1 MEILCALAF
10 ALGVITLVG
19 HGIWVLLATIF
30 GGGQPSKPT
39 INATANRCPL
49 CDAPLPGTS
58 RACRD
63 CGWPEA
69 RSGPRQT
76 AAGVQSLQQK
86 LVHLHNVGLIDAA
99 TFARLDETLR
109 AEQMRLRPAAP
120 TAPQRVEPPH
130 VAEAEVI
137 EAVLVDVEPTVE
149 PPRAAES
156 ATDVGRDV
164 RERTEQYAQQRRA
177 AAAVV
182 APPPVVEPSKPWSE
196 LFASFMED
204 KNIRWGEIVGGLLI
218 VGSSIALVISF
229 WSQIAER
236 PFLKFFVFNGVTAA
250 LFALGYYIH
259 RHWKLATTSAGL
271 MLIATLLVPLNF
283 LALAAFTSNERSL
296 DTLSLVGEAAS
307 IGIFSFLVWLTGQ
320 IMNPRSSIAWGVGVV
335 GCSVSQ
341 LLIRRLVHPAGPTH
355 LLLAAALLPLGIYLP
370 TLYVGARRAVRG
382 EVFDAAV
389 VHGLF
394 KLLGVV
400 SFAALTALALLVFKS
415 ERSLF
420 ELREL
425 APLLTLLATPSL
437 AVGCIVW
444 QRLTNPSDTATRVV
458 GTSLAVAGGG
468 VMLGAIVLAWPE
480 PLVLDLVAIVD
491 FAILTLV
498 AWRFAM
504 PAAHAFA
511 ALAIVAAY
519 VVTLAVM
526 REHVTWRSHDPVAL
540 LNSFCSALTG
550 TLLTPLFVLLA
561 AAAGLW
567 SRAKCL
573 GEAKAY
579 GLIAAVTALASIT
592 LVSLYGFGRLDDGGA
607 TWVYALYALGSLIA
621 ARFVHRSAVAWLG
634 SALLAAALAQGTLF
648 AYRPEGWHLATA
660 ALVAALAHAALMT
673 LGGALA
679 RWRLDP
685 PLLSVTR
692 AIEPS
697 AFISLALAVV
707 LLAYDVAALNTGS
720 AYLAA
725 WGWSAI
731 ALLASLAQRDARL
744 FTVAHGGVTAAVVL
758 SVVQVFAWKDSTLVG
773 RNLWWHPLV
782 DQTLIIALALLGV
795 LAAVLRRLAQ
805 ERLAESSAWRS
816 VLFPPWPSV
825 DRVTTDV
832 TVVAQAC
839 MALVVAAPVVAFE
852 LSRRGAVS
860 NLDALVWSSWT
871 PDAVGWPAA
880 LAFASCLAAL
890 VALSRERPAI
900 HHAAATVG
908 VLFTGCLWLAA
919 SQPSCGASTLRW
931 SAAAFLLLGAVV
943 SWNRHQL
950 AAYFQLCGW
959 EGGAFDHGLSRG
971 ARRAVLLMLPIATII
986 GLTLVRTGL
995 EIDGE
1000 MLHDVGSDSFFA
1012 RIGREASYL
1021 SPLCA
1026 IIVVLV
1032 GYAIRE
1038 RHGAYAL
1045 GGGLTVVL
1053 TTSLAYMLGQIGS
1066 TQSDWSQWIEFGQ
1079 FNAGMAAS
1087 YAMLWYAWL
1096 RWQHRHDDSP
1106 LEPLNPWLSVQLVI
1120 VASFLL
1126 FYSLVTGL
1134 KLLELV
1140 TPVAGALAATVGV
1153 RGLAVWL
1160 LASSAL
1166 LQPWGLTRH
1175 ARSLT
1180 ATTLSLLCGSTL
1192 LAAQLTAWVSWGYL
1206 AWIIGLALSGAAV
1219 LALAW
1224 RSITPHR
1231 AAVTLN
1237 TLWVIA
1243 LLWLVS
1249 FVAIFNR
1256 DPHVNDWAMI
1266 AAAGCWLLM
1275 SALACWSLRR
1285 RFVYL
1290 AAGLFYYLAILFHE
1304 FVLDT
1309 LLQFVGP
1316 SNLVVWLLGAGL
1328 VPVVFSWW
1336 FEVRWRPTRTQ
1347 APARGGLA
1355 FHRLASWGSLALLLF
1370 IALGHVV
1377 SDRSWERH
1385 EWSSVFVWSGWA
1397 SVCAGLVLQLWDP
1410 RARGVMFALYLS
1422 GVAAIGLA
1430 IGQIELRPEMTH
1442 WLLTSLLAAY
1452 AILTSYLW
1460 SRRAELLAFAQR
1472 VGIEPASDDPLL
1484 GMSWLL
1490 PLNVLMALGV
1500 IASAFSLDLRLDEQA
1515 LRIMSGKAAVL
1526 QVVTLALLARGARR
1540 SLLQRLTLCVGVLG
1554 AVAWGWAWPD
1564 PHIEAPWIHRTVI
1577 VLAVLVVAMIVYGLG
1592 LAKLLKHENDWT
1604 RAAQALVPTLFGLSL
1619 LSIAVVLGS
1628 EIYRTS
1634 HDLPVVMRPAAIGA
1648 VAAALALLVAA
1659 SLVAALV
1666 PGRDPFQ
1673 LSERGRTAYV
1683 YAAEGLLVLLFTHIR
1698 LSMPWLFHGFFSQFW
1713 PLIVM
1718 AIAFVG
1724 VGLGEVFRRQGRRVL
1739 AEPLER
1745 TGALMPLLPVLG
1757 FWVVGYRVNYSGV
1770 LLVVGVL
1777 YGVLA
1782 MMRKSFAFS
1791 ILAALAA
1798 NGGLWYLLQ
1807 NSEGYGLAE
1816 HPQLWLIPPALC
1828 VLVAAYLNRSR
1839 LSDEQMTM
1847 LRYLTSTTIYASSTA
1862 DIFLKGV
1869 SQSPYLPLVLGGLAI
1884 VGVLAGIVLRVRAFL
1899 FLGASFLVL
1908 SLFTIIWY
1916 AAVDLQQ
1923 TWLWAASG
1931 IVTGIAIIAVFAVFE
1946 KKRDDV
1952 LRMLDELKRWKA

>member
-1 MEILCALAF
+1 MEILCALIF
-10 ALGVITLVG
+10 AIGVITLVG

-30 GGGQPSKPT
+30 GGGQPPQPT
-39 INATANRCPL
+39 TRTAANRCPL
-49 CDAPLPGTS
+49 CDAPLPGS
-58 RACRD
+58 ASSCGD
-63 CGWPEA
+63 CGWPQ
-69 RSGPRQT
+69 SPGSQRQA

-86 LVHLHNVGLIDAA
+86 LLHLHNVGLIDAA
-99 TFARLDETLR
+99 TFARLDEALR
-109 AEQMRLRPAAP
+109 AEQLRLRPA
-120 TAPQRVEPPH
+120 EPPTPPAS
-130 VAEAEVI
+130 VAEAEII
-137 EAVLVDVEPTVE
+137 EAVLVEEEPSVE
-149 PPRAAES
+149 PPRAIES
-156 ATDVGRDV
+156 ATNVQRDV

-177 AAAVV
+177 AAVV
-182 APPPVVEPSKPWSE
+182 TSPPLLSKPSKPWSE

-271 MLIATLLVPLNF
+271 ILIATLLVPLNF

-296 DTLSLVGEAAS
+296 DTLSLVGEVAS
-307 IGIFSFLVWLTGQ
+307 IGIFSFLVWLTGK
-320 IMNPRSSIAWGVGVV
+320 IMNPVATYPWVVGVV

-341 LLIRRLVHPAGPTH
+341 LLIRRLVEVDGPTNM
-355 LLLAAALLPLGIYLP
+355 LLLAALLPLGIYLP
-370 TLYVGARRAVRG
+370 VMYVGARRAVRS
-382 EVFDAAV
+382 EPFDAAV
-389 VHGLF
+389 VHALF
-394 KLLGVV
+394 RLLGVV
-400 SFAALTALALLVFKS
+400 TFAALTAFALLVSKS

-425 APLLTLLATPSL
+425 APLVSLLATPSL

-444 QRLTNPSDTATRVV
+444 QRLTQQIDTSTRVV

-504 PAAHAFA
+504 PAAHVFA
-511 ALAIVAAY
+511 AASIVAAY
-519 VVTLAVM
+519 IVTLAVF

-540 LNSFCSALTG
+540 INSFCSALTG
-550 TLLTPLFVLLA
+550 TLLTPLVVLLG

-567 SRAKCL
+567 ARVQRIEES
-573 GEAKAY
+573 KAY
-579 GLIAAVTALASIT
+579 GLIAAVTALASIV
-592 LVSLYGFGRLDDGGA
+592 LVSFYGFGRIDDGGA
-607 TWVYALYALGSLIA
+607 TWVYTLYALGALAA
-621 ARFVHRSAVAWLG
+621 ARFINRCELAWLG
-634 SALLAAALAQGTLF
+634 SALLAAALAQATLF
-648 AYRPEGWHLATA
+648 AYRPEHWHLASA

-685 PLLSVTR
+685 SLLGVIR
-692 AIEPS
+692 ASEQS
-697 AFISLALAVV
+697 AFVSLTMGVV
-707 LLAYDVAALNTGS
+707 LIAYDVAALNTGCS
-720 AYLAA
+720 YLAVWA
-725 WGWSAI
+725 WSAI
-731 ALLASLAQRDARL
+731 ALLASLIQHDARL
-744 FTVAHGGVTAAVVL
+744 FTSAHAGVTVATVL
-758 SVVQVFAWKDSTLVG
+758 SVVQVFAWSDSTLVG
-773 RNLWWHPLV
+773 RNLWWHPIV
-782 DQTLIIALALLGV
+782 DQTLIISLALLGV
-795 LAAVLRRLAQ
+795 LAAVLRRVAR
-805 ERLAESSAWRS
+805 ERLAESSAWRG
-816 VLFPPWPSV
+816 VLLPPWPTV
-825 DRVTTDV
+825 DRLTTDLV
-832 TVVAQAC
+832 VVAQSC
-839 MALVVAAPVVAFE
+839 MALTVAAPVVAFE
-852 LSRRGAVS
+852 LSSRAVVS
-860 NLDALVWSSWT
+860 DLDSLAWSSWT
-871 PDAVGWPAA
+871 PDSVAWPAW

-900 HHAAATVG
+900 HHAATTVG
-908 VLFTGCLWLAA
+908 VMFTGCLWLAA
-919 SQPSCGASTLRW
+919 SQPTCGASTLRW
-931 SAAAFLLLGAVV
+931 SAAVFLLLGAML
-943 SWNRHQL
+943 SWNRHRL
-950 AAYFQLCGW
+950 AAWFQLCGW
-959 EGGAFDHGLSRG
+959 EGGAFDHAISRG
-971 ARRAVLLMLPIATII
+971 ARRAVLLTLPIATII
-986 GLTLVRTGL
+986 GLTLLRTGL
-995 EIDGE
+995 AINRVNV
-1000 MLHDVGSDSFFA
+1000 HDVANDSFFA
-1012 RIGREASYL
+1012 HIGREASYL

-1066 TQSDWSQWIEFGQ
+1066 TQSAWSQWIEFGQ
-1079 FNAGMAAS
+1079 FNTFTAAS
-1087 YAMLWYAWL
+1087 YAIAWYLWLQW
-1096 RWQHRHDDSP
+1096 RHRQDDTP
-1106 LEPLNPWLSVQLVI
+1106 VEPLNPWLSVQLVMT
-1120 VASFLL
+1120 ASFLL
-1126 FYSLVTGL
+1126 LYSLVTGL
-1134 KLLELV
+1134 KFLDSV
-1140 TPVAGALAATVGV
+1140 TPISTVLAPTVGV
-1153 RGLAVWL
+1153 RGLVGCLIAWV
-1160 LASSAL
+1160 AL
-1166 LQPWGLTRH
+1166 KRPWGVTTY

-1180 ATTLSLLCGSTL
+1180 ATTLSLLCASTL
-1192 LAAQLTAWVSWGYL
+1192 IAAQLTAWVSWGYL

-1219 LALAW
+1219 LTLAW
-1224 RSITPHR
+1224 RTNTPHR
-1231 AAVTLN
+1231 TAVTLN

-1249 FVAIFNR
+1249 FVAVFNR
-1256 DPHVNDWAMI
+1256 DPNVNDWAMI

-1275 SALACWSLRR
+1275 STLACWSLRR

-1290 AAGLFYYLAILFHE
+1290 AAGLFYYLAFLFHE
-1304 FVLDT
+1304 FVLDS
-1309 LLQFVGP
+1309 LLQFPARVGA
-1316 SNLVVWLLGAGL
+1316 SNLVVWLLGVGL

-1336 FEVRWRPTRTQ
+1336 LEVRWRPTRT
-1347 APARGGLA
+1347 ATPARGGVA
-1355 FHRLASWGSLALLLF
+1355 FHRLASWAGLALLLF

-1377 SDRSWERH
+1377 SDRPWERH
-1385 EWSSVFVWSGWA
+1385 EWSSAFAWSAWSSVF
-1397 SVCAGLVLQLWDP
+1397 AGLVLQLWDP
-1410 RARGVMFALYLS
+1410 RARGGMFALYLT

-1430 IGQIELRPEMTH
+1430 IGQLDLRPEMTQ
-1442 WLLTSLLAAY
+1442 WLLTSLLATY

-1472 VGIEPASDDPLL
+1472 LGIEPSSDDPLL

-1500 IASAFSLDLRLDEQA
+1500 IVSAFALDLRLDEQA

-1526 QVVTLALLARGARR
+1526 QVVTIALLARGARR

-1592 LAKLLKHENDWT
+1592 LAKLLKNDSDWT
-1604 RAAQALVPTLFGLSL
+1604 RAAQALVPELFALCL
-1619 LSIAVVLGS
+1619 VSIAIVLGI
-1628 EIYRTS
+1628 EIYWVS
-1634 HDLPVVMRPAAIGA
+1634 HDMRVVMRPAAIGA
-1648 VAAALALLVAA
+1648 VAAALALLVGA

-1683 YAAEGLLVLLFTHIR
+1683 YAAEGLLVLLLTHIR

-1770 LLVVGVL
+1770 LLVVGAL

-1782 MMRKSFAFS
+1782 MMRKSFGFS

-1807 NSEGYGLAE
+1807 NSAGYGLAE

-1869 SQSPYLPLVLGGLAI
+1869 SEAPYLPLVLGGLAI

-1908 SLFTIIWY
+1908 SLLTIIWY

-1952 LRMLDELKRWKA
+1952 LRVLDELKRWKA